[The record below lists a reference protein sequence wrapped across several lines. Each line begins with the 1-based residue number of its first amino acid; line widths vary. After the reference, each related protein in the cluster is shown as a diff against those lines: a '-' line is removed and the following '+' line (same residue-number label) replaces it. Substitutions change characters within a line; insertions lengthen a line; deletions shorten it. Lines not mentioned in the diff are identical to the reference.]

1 MNETEYNEIDAIRA
15 TQIKAFATGGELAL
29 YADSYGK
36 REDTPS
42 MAFGRLCHELALL
55 GHTETFVVNDRYPDF
70 RTKEAREWKAEMASK
85 GISIVSADDV
95 ARAGCVAKRYAE
107 VCENFDLRVG
117 NVENEVVLVHEGK
130 KAQIDELRT
139 YEGGSLV
146 IDFKTTSDVNAAA
159 RTFWNLRYDLQAGHY
174 TGVVNAVRPE
184 NKVSAFA
191 FVFVETT
198 FPFRAAVIQMRGN
211 ELVAATE
218 LADQYYA
225 KVSAVLNRNGD
236 HAEQYNPI
244 VLDEDA
250 HRPLWVVDR
259 FLDGV

>member
-1 MNETEYNEIDAIRA
+1 MEPTYNELAGIRA
-15 TQIKAFATGGELAL
+15 TQIKAFANGGELAL
-29 YADSYGK
+29 YAATYGK
-36 REDTPS
+36 HEDTPS

-55 GHTETFVVNDRYPDF
+55 GHTETFIVNDRYPDF

-95 ARAGCVAKRYAE
+95 ARAGAVAKRYAE

-117 NVENEVVLVHEGK
+117 NCENEVVLVHEGK

-139 YEGGSLV
+139 YEGGSIV
-146 IDFKTTSDVNAAA
+146 IDFKTIADVTSAAKQ
-159 RTFWNLRYDLQAGHY
+159 FWSLRYDLQAGHY
-174 TGVVNAVRPE
+174 ANIVNAVRTE

-198 FPFRAAVIQMRGN
+198 FPFRAAVIQMKGN

-218 LADQYYA
+218 LADQYFA
-225 KVSAVLNRNGD
+225 KVSAILNRNGD

-250 HRPLWVVDR
+250 HRPDWVSDR
-259 FLDGV
+259 FLA